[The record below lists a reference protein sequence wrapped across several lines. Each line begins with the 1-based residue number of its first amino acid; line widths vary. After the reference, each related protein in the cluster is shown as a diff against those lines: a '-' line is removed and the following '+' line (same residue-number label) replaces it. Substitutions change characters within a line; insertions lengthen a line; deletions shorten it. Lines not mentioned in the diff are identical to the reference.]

1 MSESHFFQDKILLPP
16 RICTSTLSIEYRGCQ
31 HGGPQTLWWMRSFGS
46 LWLGG
51 LNASFFKIPNS
62 NFGWENWMW
71 KYTNQVGGPY
81 ELDGLYE
88 WSMNRCWVCSVARIP
103 DKNSIWRKFLRL
115 LFSSIFFLIFA
126 PKVSCSII
134 NMTTL
139 ILQGTHWHL
148 NIHVWWH
155 NFLPF
160 LCSRILQIFQKFRFE
175 NADGLLSMG
184 ARYLNQT
191 GHQIEKITWIING
204 SDLIIVG

>member
-1 MSESHFFQDKILLPP
+1 MHRFSRFQTPILAEKTGCESIPTRWVGPTSWMAFMSGAWTDVGSVRLQEFLIKIL
-16 RICTSTLSIEYRGCQ
+16 SGKNFWGCYF
-31 HGGPQTLWWMRSFGS
+31 L
-46 LWLGG
+46 
-51 LNASFFKIPNS
+51 AFF
-62 NFGWENWMW
+62 
-71 KYTNQVGGPY
+71 
-81 ELDGLYE
+81 
-88 WSMNRCWVCSVARIP
+88 
-103 DKNSIWRKFLRL
+103 
-115 LFSSIFFLIFA
+115 FFFFA